1 MHNRYEALETE
12 KQEHENCG
20 EDPSRGLSRVS
31 QSTPRLKTASAKN
44 KRRVI
49 VIGDFLP
56 RGTEGLTSQ
65 PNPTHRKVCCL
76 PGRGHYLEALCSS
89 TAFNYYSLLIA
100 QTGSDEAMGR
110 SLSTTKRDL
119 STLELVNGVRGQV
132 VFPPSLQEKML
143 RVTGKP
149 TCSTHGLEAGAIG
162 EFLLLLFIFLNHGVV
177 YSAPDLLAA
186 HGVYLSL
193 SKGEDDSS
201 PGGIRAH

>member
-1 MHNRYEALETE
+1 M
-12 KQEHENCG
+12 
-20 EDPSRGLSRVS
+20 S

-76 PGRGHYLEALCSS
+76 PGRGHYLEAPCSS

-119 STLELVNGVRGQV
+119 SALELVNGVRGQV
-132 VFPPSLQEKML
+132 VFPPSLQERNAESNRKTHLFNTWL
-143 RVTGKP
+143 RGWCHWRIFIIIIYFFKSWGSLF
-149 TCSTHGLEAGAIG
+149 STRPAG
-162 EFLLLLFIFLNHGVV
+162 
-177 YSAPDLLAA
+177 SSW
-186 HGVYLSL
+186 SL
-193 SKGEDDSS
+193 SVSLKG
-201 PGGIRAH
+201 GRRF